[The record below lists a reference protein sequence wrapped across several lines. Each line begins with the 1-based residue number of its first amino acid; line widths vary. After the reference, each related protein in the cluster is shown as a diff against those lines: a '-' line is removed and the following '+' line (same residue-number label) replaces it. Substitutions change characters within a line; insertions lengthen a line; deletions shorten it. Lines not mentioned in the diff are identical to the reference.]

1 MRGRGEPGEAG
12 RGGPAGRSSGGMRER
27 DGLVV
32 FSGGQDSTTCLH
44 WALREF
50 RSVRA
55 VFFDYGQRHAAE
67 QQAAAAIA
75 ARLEVPLRVFRL
87 DVFREL
93 GGNALTDASI
103 AIEAQPEGAALPNTF
118 VPGRNLIFLA
128 HAASYAYTLGIRDL
142 VTGVCQTDYSGYPD
156 CREETIRSLEKALGL
171 GLDLAGPGR
180 ELAIHTPLMYMTKAE
195 SVRWAAELGA
205 LESLALSHTCYEGAY
220 PPCGGCPACLL
231 RRKGFEEAGIEDP
244 LAVRAGGG
252 KAVPGIA
259 PGAGDGRRRGPGGT

>member
-1 MRGRGEPGEAG
+1 MEVADFDLKK
-12 RGGPAGRSSGGMRER
+12 R
-27 DGLVV
+27 DALVV

-67 QQAAAAIA
+67 RDAAEAIA
-75 ARLEVPLRVFRL
+75 GRLGVPLRTFRL

-93 GGNALTDASI
+93 GGNALLDPSMAIDA
-103 AIEAQPEGAALPNTF
+103 AAGPGDLPNTF

-156 CREETIRSLEKALGL
+156 CRDATIRSLETALGL
-171 GLDLAGPGR
+171 GLDWTGPGR
-180 ELAIHTPLMYMTKAE
+180 AFRIHTPLMFMSKAE
-195 SVRWAAELGA
+195 SVRWAAKIGA
-205 LESLALSHTCYEGAY
+205 LESLAFSHTCYEGKY
-220 PPCGGCPACLL
+220 PPCGACPACRL
-231 RRKGFEEAGIEDP
+231 RSKGFAEAGVRDP
-244 LAVRAGGG
+244 LEARAASGSG
-252 KAVPGIA
+252 
-259 PGAGDGRRRGPGGT
+259 

>member
-1 MRGRGEPGEAG
+1 MKTDGAKD
-12 RGGPAGRSSGGMRER
+12 R
-27 DGLVV
+27 DCLVV

-44 WALREF
+44 WAIGQF

-75 ARLEVPLRVFRL
+75 DRLRIPLRVFRL

-93 GGNALTDASI
+93 GGNALMDSTMAIDTDT
-103 AIEAQPEGAALPNTF
+103 AAGQLPNTF

-156 CREETIRSLEKALGL
+156 CREETILSLEKALGL
-171 GLDLAGPGR
+171 GLDLSGPGR
-180 ELAIHTPLMYMTKAE
+180 DLHIHTPLMFMTKAE
-195 SVRWAAELGA
+195 SVRWAAGMGA
-205 LESLALSHTCYEGAY
+205 MESLALSHTCYEGLY
-220 PPCGGCPACLL
+220 PPCGVCPSCML
-231 RRKGFEEAGIEDP
+231 RKKGFDEAGFEDP
-244 LAVRAGGG
+244 LDTRARER
-252 KAVPGIA
+252 K
-259 PGAGDGRRRGPGGT
+259 DSGPGKS